1 MKKNISSP
9 MRATIVMGAA
19 FGLAFIP
26 IMKTLNLFFPGS
38 SALFLT
44 LWGYLAVYSIYLVR
58 SVKASYFQA
67 FFPLLT
73 PLAVFFFEKAFWP
86 SALLLPLILSWI
98 RTGVCSSRPGLM
110 KLVIEGALSGGGALF
125 VYGFS
130 PSSHVGWAL
139 GVWLF
144 FLIQSLYFVFLD
156 FKSVRPD
163 LAVDGFETT
172 RKNAEEILTELETGA
187 F

>member
-9 MRATIVMGAA
+9 MRTTVVMGAA

-26 IMKTLNLFFPGS
+26 IIKTLNIFFPGS
-38 SALFLT
+38 PALFLT
-44 LWGYLAVYSIYLVR
+44 LWGYLAVYSLYLIR
-58 SVKASYFQA
+58 SAKASYFHA

-73 PLAVFFFEKAFWP
+73 PPAVFFFGKAFWP
-86 SALLLPLILSWI
+86 SALLLPLILAWI

-110 KLVIEGALSGGGALF
+110 KLFIEAALSGGGALF

-130 PSSHVGWAL
+130 PSSYMGWAL

-144 FLIQSLYFVFLD
+144 FLTQSLYFVFVD

-163 LAVDGFETT
+163 PAVDGFETN
-172 RKNAEEILTELETGA
+172 RKNAEEILNGL
-187 F
+187 